1 MEHRLR
7 KNSQF
12 NFIYKKGERFHSEH
26 FTLFALKSKYQ
37 NYRIGFSISKKLGK
51 ANKRNLLKRRMKEIS
66 RRDLN
71 IPSFCNFVVL
81 AKDGACELPFDQ
93 IKREMLKLFEKYES
107 KKSNEKNF
115 VVSSLPLQMVDF
127 SNPATLLHFFS
138 ILFKLYDRCC
148 GRIWIF

>member
-93 IKREMLKLFEKYES
+93 IKREMFKLFEKYES
-107 KKSNEKNF
+107 KKSN
-115 VVSSLPLQMVDF
+115 
-127 SNPATLLHFFS
+127 
-138 ILFKLYDRCC
+138 
-148 GRIWIF
+148 

>member
-37 NYRIGFSISKKLGK
+37 NYRIGFSISKKL
-51 ANKRNLLKRRMKEIS
+51 LKRRMKETS

-93 IKREMLKLFEKYES
+93 IKREMFKLFEKYES
-107 KKSNEKNF
+107 KKSN
-115 VVSSLPLQMVDF
+115 
-127 SNPATLLHFFS
+127 
-138 ILFKLYDRCC
+138 
-148 GRIWIF
+148 